1 MKDYL
6 LRCRRGLYVLY
17 RQYIGY
23 PKKAFG
29 HLGKD
34 VSLVPPLTISN
45 PENVFIYDHNVIFGG
60 VILCARSRFIM
71 KRNSGAAQGFTVVG
85 GDHPQKIGC
94 LFGQTKKS
102 NEEISQLDRDIII
115 EEDVWIGVNVTLLA
129 GVTLGRG
136 CVVAA
141 GAVVTK
147 SMPPYSLV
155 GGVPAK
161 FIKFK
166 WTIDEI
172 LEHERIAYPEEER
185 LSRAALEDIF
195 RQAQ

>member
-1 MKDYL
+1 MKDFL
-6 LRCRRGLYVLY
+6 LCCRRGLYVLY
-17 RQYIGY
+17 RRYIGF

-29 HLGKD
+29 YLGED

-45 PENVFIYDHNVIFGG
+45 PENVYLYGHNVIFGG
-60 VILCARSRFIM
+60 VILNARSRFVM
-71 KRNSGAAQGFTVVG
+71 KHNSGAAQGFTVVG
-85 GDHPQKIGC
+85 GNHPQRIGY

-102 NEEISQLDRDIII
+102 ATEVSELDHDIIV

-129 GVTLGRG
+129 GVNVGRG
-136 CVVAA
+136 AVVAA
-141 GAVVTK
+141 GSVVTK
-147 SMPPYSLV
+147 SVPPYSIV

-172 LEHERIAYPEEER
+172 LEHERIAYPDEER
-185 LSRAALEDIF
+185 LTRAALEDIF
-195 RQAQ
+195 LKAQ

>member
-6 LRCRRGLYVLY
+6 LRCRRGLYVVY

-60 VILCARSRFIM
+60 VILCSRSRFIM
-71 KRNSGAAQGFTVVG
+71 KHNSGAAQGFTVVG

-185 LSRAALEDIF
+185 LTRTALEDIF
-195 RQAQ
+195 RRAH

>member
-1 MKDYL
+1 MKEFL

-17 RQYIGY
+17 RRYFGY
-23 PKKAFG
+23 PKKVFG
-29 HLGKD
+29 HLGED

-45 PENVFIYDHNVIFGG
+45 PENVFIYDHCVIFGG
-60 VILCARSRFIM
+60 VILNTHSRFVM
-71 KRNSGAAQGFTVVG
+71 KHNSGAAQGFTVVG
-85 GDHPQKIGC
+85 GDHPQKVGF

-102 NEEISQLDRDIII
+102 EAERSQLDRDIIV

-147 SMPPYSLV
+147 NMPPYSVV
-155 GGVPAK
+155 GGVPARV
-161 FIKFK
+161 IKFK

-172 LEHERIAYPEEER
+172 MEHERIAYPEEER
-185 LSRAALEDIF
+185 LSRADLESIF
-195 RQAQ
+195 QQAQ

>member
-1 MKDYL
+1 MKEFI
-6 LRCRRGLYVLY
+6 LRCKRGLYVLY
-17 RQYIGY
+17 RHYVGY

-45 PENVFIYDHNVIFGG
+45 PENVFIYDHCVIFGG

-71 KRNSGAAQGFTVVG
+71 KHNSGAAQGFTVVG
-85 GDHPQKIGC
+85 GDHPQKIGF
-94 LFGQTKKS
+94 LFGQTTKS
-102 NEEISQLDRDIII
+102 AAEVNQLDRDIVI

-136 CVVAA
+136 CIVAA

-147 SMPPYSLV
+147 SMPPYSVV
-155 GGVPAK
+155 GGVPARV
-161 FIKFK
+161 IKFK
-166 WTIDEI
+166 WTIEEI
-172 LEHERIAYPEEER
+172 LEHERKAYPEEER
-185 LSRAALEDIF
+185 LTRNALENIF
-195 RQAQ
+195 QQAR

>member
-1 MKDYL
+1 MKDFL
-6 LRCRRGLYVLY
+6 FRCRRGFYVLY
-17 RQYIGY
+17 HRYFGY
-23 PKKAFG
+23 PKKSFG
-29 HLGKD
+29 HYGED

-45 PENVFIYDHNVIFGG
+45 PENVYLYGHNVIFGG
-60 VILCARSRFIM
+60 VILNACSRFIM
-71 KRNSGAAQGFTVVG
+71 KHNSGAAQGFTVVG
-85 GDHPQKIGC
+85 GDHPQKIGL
-94 LFGQTKKS
+94 LFGQTKK
-102 NEEISQLDRDIII
+102 NATETSQLDRDVVI

-147 SMPPYSLV
+147 DMPPYSIV

-161 FIKFK
+161 VIKFK

-185 LSRAALEDIF
+185 LSRAVLETIF
-195 RQAQ
+195 QQAQ

>member
-1 MKDYL
+1 MKDFL
-6 LRCRRGLYVLY
+6 FRCRRGLYVLY
-17 RQYIGY
+17 RRYLGY
-23 PKKAFG
+23 PRKAFG
-29 HLGKD
+29 HLGED

-45 PENVFIYDHNVIFGG
+45 PENVYLYGHNVIFGG
-60 VILCARSRFIM
+60 VILNAHSRFIM
-71 KRNSGAAQGFTVVG
+71 KHNSGAAQGFTVVG
-85 GDHPQKIGC
+85 GDHPQKIGQ
-94 LFGQTKKS
+94 LFGQTRK
-102 NEEISQLDRDIII
+102 NVEETGRLDRDIVV

-155 GGVPAK
+155 GGVPAR

-166 WTIDEI
+166 WTIVEI
-172 LEHERIAYPEEER
+172 LEHERQAYPEEER
-185 LSRAALEDIF
+185 LTRTALEEIF